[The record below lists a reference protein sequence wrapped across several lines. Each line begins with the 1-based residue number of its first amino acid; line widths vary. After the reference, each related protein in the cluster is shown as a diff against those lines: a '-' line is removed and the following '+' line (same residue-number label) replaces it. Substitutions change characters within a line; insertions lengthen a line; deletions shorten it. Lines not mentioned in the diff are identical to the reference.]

1 MKKVEFQ
8 NNQMEALLKASTK
21 FGEKSGSRH

>member
-8 NNQMEALLKASTK
+8 NNQMGALLKASTK
-21 FGEKSGSRH
+21 FGEKRGSHH

>member
-8 NNQMEALLKASTK
+8 NNQKGALLKASTK
-21 FGEKSGSRH
+21 FGKKSGSRH